1 MLGTKILLIS
11 SNIGVKTINTAQNF
25 CDRRRVIYFH
35 SPSPLVPS
43 YFLTNSF
50 QVGKE
55 STFRKVDSIIKEN
68 NQIMYLI
75 AKVVQICFAN
85 AKKYNLD
92 FRGITLAG
100 PNGEGEGGT
109 GFNTSGGAGASAQQ
123 DATFGSSRRG
133 GAPTANQGSKRTRVS
148 FLLY

>member
-1 MLGTKILLIS
+1 MSLPTSFSLFLPLSHLLLLLI
-11 SNIGVKTINTAQNF
+11 
-25 CDRRRVIYFH
+25 
-35 SPSPLVPS
+35 
-43 YFLTNSF
+43 LTF

-100 PNGEGEGGT
+100 PNGEGDSGA
-109 GFNTSGGAGASAQQ
+109 GFGASAGGAANAQQ

>member
-1 MLGTKILLIS
+1 M
-11 SNIGVKTINTAQNF
+11 
-25 CDRRRVIYFH
+25 
-35 SPSPLVPS
+35 
-43 YFLTNSF
+43 
-50 QVGKE
+50 GKE

-75 AKVVQICFAN
+75 AKVVQICFVN

-92 FRGITLAG
+92 FQRISLTG
-100 PNGEGEGGT
+100 PNGEACDASAA
-109 GFNTSGGAGASAQQ
+109 FGASGNAASAAQQ

-133 GAPTANQGSKRTRVS
+133 GAPAASQGNKRTRVS

>member
-1 MLGTKILLIS
+1 MNKTLANVFKYSVIIDNLL
-11 SNIGVKTINTAQNF
+11 
-25 CDRRRVIYFH
+25 
-35 SPSPLVPS
+35 
-43 YFLTNSF
+43 

-92 FRGITLAG
+92 FRGISLAG
-100 PNGEGEGGT
+100 PNGDGSEGGP
-109 GFNTSGGAGASAQQ
+109 GFGAGSALAAASAQQ

-133 GAPTANQGSKRTRVS
+133 GAPAANQGSKRTRVS

>member
-1 MLGTKILLIS
+1 MNQALANVFKYSVVIDGLL
-11 SNIGVKTINTAQNF
+11 
-25 CDRRRVIYFH
+25 
-35 SPSPLVPS
+35 
-43 YFLTNSF
+43 

-92 FRGITLAG
+92 FRGISLAG
-100 PNGEGEGGT
+100 PNGEGSEGGP
-109 GFNTSGGAGASAQQ
+109 GFGSSALAAASAQQ